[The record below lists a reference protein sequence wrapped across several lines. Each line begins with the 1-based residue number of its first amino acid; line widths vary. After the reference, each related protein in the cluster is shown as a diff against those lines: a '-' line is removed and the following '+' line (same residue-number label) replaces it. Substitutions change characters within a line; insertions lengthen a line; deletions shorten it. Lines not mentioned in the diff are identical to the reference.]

1 MNLPLKSAQDKDF
14 SYFFKDFTVI
24 NLHGISVTTM
34 TLIVEINPVSLHIA
48 QDFRSCRSG
57 NTKQAFRN
65 VHKK

>member
-1 MNLPLKSAQDKDF
+1 MFRWNQPQDKDF
-14 SYFFKDFTVI
+14 SYFFKGSTVI

-34 TLIVEINPVSLHIA
+34 TLIVEINPVSLHIE

-57 NTKQAFRN
+57 NTKQASRN